1 MNILFLD
8 VDGVINS
15 FSDRPPKKNTNWL
28 GEWRTEKVDGVRV
41 MWSVEL
47 IERLNTLGH
56 HPDVQI
62 VWATDWRST
71 ASEILSGVIGADSA
85 HWGLLDPSDALLED
99 TQRWWKHDFIRG
111 CIDEY
116 NPTRSLWVDDNIFN
130 AKNARYWLEE
140 RGKNFLALPTNPY
153 HGITHRQMI
162 IIEGYLTRD

>member
-15 FSDRPPKKNTNWL
+15 FSDRPPKKNSGWF
-28 GEWRTEKVDGVRV
+28 GEWRTEKVDGIRV

-62 VWATDWRST
+62 VWATDWRLS
-71 ASEILSGVIGADSA
+71 ASETLAGVIGADSA

-99 TQRWWKHDFIRG
+99 TRRWWKHDFIR
-111 CIDEY
+111 EY
-116 NPTRSLWVDDNIFN
+116 IEKHEPTRSVWVDDNIHN
-130 AKNARYWLEE
+130 AKNARYWLQE
-140 RGKNFLALPTNPY
+140 RGQNFLAIPTNGY
-153 HGITHRQMI
+153 HGLTQRQMAL
-162 IIEGYLTRD
+162 IEAYLPN